1 MKIVIEDFTSWPD
14 GQELLIECRRPET
27 SGLKAADEE
36 IQKQNM
42 AEYISFCRTVFEEKQ
57 KFLYKD
63 DSDRSK

>member
-1 MKIVIEDFTSWPD
+1 MKIVIEDSPWPD

-42 AEYISFCRTVFEEKQ
+42 AEYISFCRTVFEEEQ
-57 KFLYKD
+57 KFLHKD
-63 DSDRSK
+63 GSDRSK